1 MASEIGG
8 KPKTHDVLN
17 VKRERVSCANSKTC
31 QRKMGLSFG
40 FIKVGATSEFQGV
53 RRGILSTER
62 LEKISMI
69 NKKV

>member
-17 VKRERVSCANSKTC
+17 VKRESVSCANSKTC

-40 FIKVGATSEFQGV
+40 FSKVGATSEFQGV

-62 LEKISMI
+62 LEKISII